1 MKLEA
6 FLKLSEIPYIIKE
19 FQNPA
24 EGPKGK
30 GPYIEFEGK
39 LMGDSTLIMEFLTKK
54 YDITFAERLNLE
66 QKAISHSFQMMLEER
81 LYWAMVYSRWIEDH
95 NWETLKPIFF
105 GKLPPVVKNVVSSMA
120 RKSVVKTLSDQ
131 GLGRHTR
138 SEIYEFAKRDIDSIA
153 HYLGDKRYFH
163 GNEIHEIDLCIYSF
177 MPNLTIKEFNSPLK
191 GHVERHSNLMRH
203 TDRITKLLNSKDRA
217 TSKIAA

>member
-6 FLKLSEIPYIIKE
+6 FLKLSEIPYVVNE
-19 FQNPA
+19 FQNPS

-30 GPYIEFEGK
+30 GPFIEFDGK
-39 LMGDSTLIMEFLTKK
+39 KMGDSTLIMEFLTKK
-54 YDITFAERLNLE
+54 YDITFSEKLTLE
-66 QKAISHSFQMMLEER
+66 QQAISHSFQMMLEER

-95 NWETLKPIFF
+95 NWETLKPVFF

-120 RKSVVKTLSDQ
+120 RKSVVKTLGTQ
-131 GLGRHTR
+131 GLGRHSR
-138 SEIYEFAKRDIDSIA
+138 SEIYDFAKRDIDAIA
-153 HYLGDKRYFH
+153 HFLGDKPYFH

-191 GHVERHSNLMRH
+191 GYVERHANIMRH
-203 TDRITKLLNSKDRA
+203 TNRIDKLLEKKSKA
-217 TSKIAA
+217 ASKMAA